1 LGIRG
6 LIISYRLSGRNT
18 KEAILGV
25 KMSNNLTREDTENT
39 AGDIYMDLVAI
50 ERYLWLFKKSLRT
63 DLSEGHQKLYMENLE
78 NIQNSI
84 EATIKKASRVYAF
97 FNGDDPA

>member
-1 LGIRG
+1 
-6 LIISYRLSGRNT
+6 
-18 KEAILGV
+18 
-25 KMSNNLTREDTENT
+25 MSNNLTKEDTENT

-63 DLSEGHQKLYMENLE
+63 DLSENCQKLYIENLE

-84 EATIKKASRVYAF
+84 ESTIKKAARVYAF
-97 FNGDDPA
+97 FNGDDPD

>member
-1 LGIRG
+1 M
-6 LIISYRLSGRNT
+6 T
-18 KEAILGV
+18 
-25 KMSNNLTREDTENT
+25 NNPTREDTENT
-39 AGDIYMDLVAI
+39 AGDIYMDLVAL
-50 ERYLWLFKKSLRT
+50 ERYLWLFKNSLRN
-63 DLSEGHQKLYMENLE
+63 DLSEGKQKLYIENLE

>member
-1 LGIRG
+1 VINH
-6 LIISYRLSGRNT
+6 Y
-18 KEAILGV
+18 LGV
-25 KMSNNLTREDTENT
+25 EKMSNNLTKEDTENT

-63 DLSEGHQKLYMENLE
+63 DLSENCQKLYIENLE

-84 EATIKKASRVYAF
+84 ESTIKKAARVYAY
-97 FNGDDPA
+97 FNGDIPD